1 MTGLSCSTDLFDV
14 IITVAGYC
22 AVVTVCRELM
32 HPSCSNPSCSKSS
45 HVAAANTFSPTS
57 CTVVT
62 PAANTEAHTA
72 AGNFTPQTFT
82 TRMSPMP
89 GSSATGL
96 QLRLAA
102 VVLCIIL
109 SYIFFA

>member
-1 MTGLSCSTDLFDV
+1 MTGLSCSTGLFDV

-32 HPSCSNPSCSKSS
+32 HPSCSKPS

-62 PAANTEAHTA
+62 PAAHTA

-89 GSSATGL
+89 GSLATGL